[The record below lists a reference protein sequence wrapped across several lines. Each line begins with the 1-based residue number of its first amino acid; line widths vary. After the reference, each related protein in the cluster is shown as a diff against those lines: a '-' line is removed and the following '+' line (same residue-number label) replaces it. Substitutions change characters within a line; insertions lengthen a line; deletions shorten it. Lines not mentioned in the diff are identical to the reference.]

1 MILTLAQGDAVG
13 IARETS
19 RQLGLGTN
27 VYNAERLGLGGGGDM
42 PGSEVY
48 DFVEAA
54 DGFAEVFPQHASLP
68 TNLSYTSFSQNANNS
83 AEI

>member
-1 MILTLAQGDAVG
+1 MIASDILKEDELTKGLS

-27 VYNAERLGLGGGGDM
+27 IFNADRLGLGGGGDM

-54 DGFAEVFPQHASLP
+54 DGFAEVFPQHKCEFP
-68 TNLSYTSFSQNANNS
+68 TNPSSHP
-83 AEI
+83 